1 MPKKIGIFSILII
14 GALAAAAA
22 SRSPASPAAAPAP
35 EWAVDCHA
43 GEDGFAVNCEAV
55 REVGDY
61 VLRVAS
67 ADAQVFVAILHPRC
81 ETNYRNFNRTDAIG
95 LGPAE
100 RRARVAQAFAEIA
113 AEIGR
118 NCPSLAPP
126 PLQLGAMPD
135 VAILSPALD
144 R

>member
-1 MPKKIGIFSILII
+1 MPKRTDIASILVI
-14 GALAAAAA
+14 GAAIVTAASGPPALAATL
-22 SRSPASPAAAPAP
+22 AP
-35 EWAVDCHA
+35 EWTVNCHA

-81 ETNYRNFNRTDAIG
+81 ETNYRNFDRTDAVG
-95 LGPAE
+95 LDLAA
-100 RRARVAQAFAEIA
+100 RRAQVAQAFAEIA

-118 NCPSLAPP
+118 TCPTLRPP
-126 PLQLGAMPD
+126 RLRLGAMPD